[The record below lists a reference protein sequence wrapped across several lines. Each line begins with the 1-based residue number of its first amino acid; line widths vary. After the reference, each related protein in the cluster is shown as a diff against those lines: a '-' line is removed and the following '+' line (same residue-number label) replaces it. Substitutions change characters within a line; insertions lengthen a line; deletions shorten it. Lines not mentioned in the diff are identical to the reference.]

1 MFFDLKLHDIGN
13 TVNKGVESIV
23 HSGAT
28 FLTVHAYP
36 QTMKAAL
43 DASRGSKLKILA
55 VTILTSYNDSDVTE
69 AGYVGSAR
77 EQVEKKSLQ
86 ACALGIDGIVCSAE
100 ESAMLRPLIGPD
112 RLLVTP
118 GIRPAG
124 AETRRPEAD
133 HDARCGDQGG
143 LGLSRGRPSDHR
155 RRRSEGGGG
164 RDRSRSRAGDEGSR
178 EEAMAKGYWIATCRC
193 VQRRWL
199 QALCCGQPCD
209 LQEVRRPLHHARRQ
223 VRMSWKAK
231 RAAATW

>member
-1 MFFDLKLHDIGN
+1 MR
-13 TVNKGVESIV
+13 
-23 HSGAT
+23 
-28 FLTVHAYP
+28 
-36 QTMKAAL
+36 
-43 DASRGSKLKILA
+43 SRGSKLKILA

-124 AETRRPEAD
+124 AET
-133 HDARCGDQGG
+133 GDQKRIMTPAAAIAGG
-143 LGLSRGRPSDHR
+143 LGLSRGRPPDHR

-164 RDRSRSRAGDEGSR
+164 SDRCGSRAGDEK
-178 EEAMAKGYWIATCRC
+178 AKGGSDGEGLLDRAGRC

-199 QALCCGQPCD
+199 QALCRGQS
-209 LQEVRRPLHHARRQ
+209 RRSSRN
-223 VRMSWKAK
+223 S
-231 RAAATW
+231 AAASSCAAASPKRSEGKARSRNVVIEFPDYATALACYNSPEYQANIKVRKPHADGRYPGHRRL